1 MTLILSSAN
10 YIMIFQEIWVFFT
23 LNYSYKGYIYV
34 SLEPVLTTKLMEMSN
49 WKIIGEG
56 WFEKWN
62 MLMEI
67 IVGLLVRS

>member
-1 MTLILSSAN
+1 
-10 YIMIFQEIWVFFT
+10 MIFQEIWVFFT

-67 IVGLLVRS
+67 IVGLLVRSD